1 MPTRILAAAKRFAP
15 DAARGADLALDVRD
29 MFREVRNRSLLL
41 PITLLVLAGCATAPV
56 GVVRASPRTV
66 QKQLTASALSGSEP
80 SLPARNS
87 LNRLSL
93 SEDFDSDP
101 EKVLAQLHEL
111 ALRSG
116 EKNVYYALAELSFLH
131 AEQSGKREW
140 HFAAAVYAWAYLFG
154 FDPPEPFDPRLRTAT
169 DIYNRALAEGMA
181 TRDGK
186 FMDLHGGSFSLP
198 FGELEIDFDPA
209 VLDWNG
215 RRLADF
221 VPVAELEVSGLRS
234 RFRTPGIGAPLA
246 ASAIP
251 PDSEHISDFM
261 PVALKVPATAVLVI
275 DDVEQQIRSGTIRGK
290 IDLHT
295 DPDPET
301 LEIAGRGVPL
311 EREQTATL
319 AAMLSDAPIWRQE
332 LQAFLGTL
340 TTIGDEGRLA
350 ALRPHRR
357 GRIPVV
363 FVHGTNSNP
372 GRWAEMANVLAADR
386 RIQDRYE
393 AWFFFYNSGNPIIYS
408 SYLLRKKLTD
418 AVATF
423 DPDGTDACLRDMVII
438 GHSQGGLLTKMMAVD
453 SGDRFWTNVS
463 KKPFDEMKMTDEQR
477 ERLRPIAFF
486 DHLPFVRRVVFIAT
500 PHRGSYLVSRDLVR
514 RLVASLIS
522 LPKRLTDI
530 SLSLAA
536 IDRENPEA
544 LAADAGTFTA
554 IDNMSPGNRF
564 VKTLAEIPIAGG
576 IKANSII
583 PVKGTGPIESGNDGV
598 VEYTSAHIEGVESEK
613 VVRSDHSTQS
623 NPETIEEVRRIL
635 LQHAAESCPAS

>member
-1 MPTRILAAAKRFAP
+1 
-15 DAARGADLALDVRD
+15 
-29 MFREVRNRSLLL
+29 L
-41 PITLLVLAGCATAPV
+41 PIALLVMAGCATAPV
-56 GVVRASPRTV
+56 GVVRASPQTV

-80 SLPARNS
+80 SIPARNA

-111 ALRSG
+111 ALKSG

-131 AEQSGKREW
+131 AEHSGKREW

-181 TRDGK
+181 TPDGK
-186 FMDLHGGSFSLP
+186 FMDVRGGSFPLP
-198 FGELEIDFDPA
+198 FGELEIQFDQA
-209 VLDWNG
+209 SLEWSG
-215 RRLADF
+215 RHLTDF
-221 VPVAELEVSGLRS
+221 VPVAELEVTGLRS
-234 RFRTPGIGAPLA
+234 RFRTPGLGTPLA
-246 ASAIP
+246 ASAVP
-251 PDSEHISDFM
+251 PDPGHITDFM

-275 DDVEQQIRSGTIRGK
+275 DDVRDQIRAGTVRGK
-290 IDLHT
+290 LDLHT

-301 LEIAGRGVPL
+301 LEIAGRDVPL

-319 AAMLSDAPIWRQE
+319 AAMLSDAPIWKQE

-372 GRWAEMANVLAADR
+372 GRWAEMVDVLEADP
-386 RIQDRYE
+386 RIYDRYE
-393 AWFFFYNSGNPIIYS
+393 PWFFFYNSGSPIVYS
-408 SYLLRKKLTD
+408 SYLLREKLTQ
-418 AVATF
+418 AVAKF
-423 DPDGTDACLRDMVII
+423 DPDGTDACLRDMVVI

-453 SGDRFWTNVS
+453 SGDRFWRNVTN
-463 KKPFDEMKMTDEQR
+463 KPFDEVKMTDEQR

-500 PHRGSYLVSRDLVR
+500 PHRGSYLVSRDFVR

-522 LPKRLTDI
+522 VPKRITEM
-530 SLSLAA
+530 SVGLAA
-536 IDRENPEA
+536 INPEA
-544 LAADAGTFTA
+544 LAADAGSMTA

-564 VKTLAEIPIAGG
+564 VRTLADIPIDPTV
-576 IKANSII
+576 KANSII
-583 PVKGTGPIESGNDGV
+583 PVKGTGPIESENDGV

-613 VVRSDHSTQS
+613 VVHSDHSTQS
-623 NPETIEEVRRIL
+623 HPETIEEVRRIL